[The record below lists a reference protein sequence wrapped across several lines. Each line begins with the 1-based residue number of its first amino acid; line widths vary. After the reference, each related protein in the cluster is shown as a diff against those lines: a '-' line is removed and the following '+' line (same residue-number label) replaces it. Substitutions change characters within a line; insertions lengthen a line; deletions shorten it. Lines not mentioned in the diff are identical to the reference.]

1 MIDIQVFAGLK
12 NFFPATFNME
22 QVGSIAS
29 LKSHLEQQQPEAAML
44 LSVSRFAVNEH
55 FVSLEHLLNNHD
67 KVAIL
72 PPASGG

>member
-12 NFFPATFNME
+12 DYFPATFNME
-22 QVGSIAS
+22 QVKSIAD
-29 LKSHLEQQQPEAAML
+29 LKSCLEQQQPHCASL
-44 LSVSRFAVNEH
+44 LSLSRFAVNEH
-55 FVSLEHLLNNHD
+55 FVSLEHPLNNHD